1 MDVPRVVILSPAY
14 PPLRGGSATYFQ
26 TLIRSLTGKVTFTV
40 ISLEAKDS
48 PLEEVL
54 DGAKVKRTL
63 PDRRGAGAI
72 VRYITV
78 IPAVISALNKERKKG
93 PFIIHAHSNGI
104 YGYSASLF
112 SRFFGIPMIKE
123 VQDTSD
129 KAFVLKAGKVH
140 RWFATGNFV
149 RKRLTSFGIP
159 EDRIV
164 TFPSINPPELKE
176 VASIAIKGRVKHPGK
191 VRFVYF
197 GWLMN
202 RVKGVD
208 VLLKAFRLAS
218 KELDGL
224 ELWIIG
230 DGPDR
235 KGLEELTNG
244 LPVRFLGSLPY
255 KDLVESLAQCDI
267 VVLASH
273 EEANPRCIIE
283 GYALGLPAIATDVG
297 GVNEELLDGKTGIL
311 VKDNDFEALG
321 KAMVKLASD
330 RELRERMG
338 AEGKRLLGTLPTW
351 EEVSKSVLS
360 EYLEMWN
367 AVNDRDPLP

>member
-1 MDVPRVVILSPAY
+1 MGVPRVVILSPAY

-26 TLIRSLTGKVTFTV
+26 TLVRSLEGNARFTV
-40 ISLEAKDS
+40 LSLEVIGS
-48 PLEEVL
+48 PRTEEL
-54 DGAKVKRTL
+54 DGAIVRRVL
-63 PDRRGAGAI
+63 PDRRGAGAFM
-72 VRYITV
+72 RYLTV
-78 IPAVISALNKERKKG
+78 LPAVMSALNKERKMG

-112 SRFFGIPMIKE
+112 SSLFGIPMLKE

-129 KAFVLKAGKVH
+129 RPFVLRAGKVH
-140 RWFATGNFV
+140 RWFAIGDFV
-149 RKRLTSFGIP
+149 KARLTSFNIP
-159 EDRIV
+159 EERIV
-164 TFPSINPPELKE
+164 TFPSINPPELAGLAEKALKE
-176 VASIAIKGRVKHPGK
+176 RKEHPGK
-191 VRFVYF
+191 VRFVFF

-208 VLLKAFRLAS
+208 VLLKAFSLAS

-235 KGLEELTNG
+235 KGLEELAKG

-255 KDLVESLAQCDI
+255 TDLVETLAQCDV

-273 EEANPRCIIE
+273 EEANPRCVIE
-283 GYALGLPAIATDVG
+283 GYELNLPAIATDVG
-297 GVNEELLDGKTGIL
+297 GVKEQLLDGRTGVL
-311 VKDNDFEALG
+311 VKDNDVEALSR
-321 KAMVKLASD
+321 AMLKLASD
-330 RELRERMG
+330 RGLRERLG

-351 EEVSKSVLS
+351 EEVSRRVLS
-360 EYLEMWN
+360 EYMFLWKG
-367 AVNDRDPLP
+367 LK

>member
-26 TLIRSLTGKVTFTV
+26 TLIRSLNEKVSFTV
-40 ISLEAKDS
+40 ISLEAKGS
-48 PLEEVL
+48 PIEEVL
-54 DGAKVKRTL
+54 EGAKVKRAL

-129 KAFVLKAGKVH
+129 KAFVLRAGKVH
-140 RWFATGNFV
+140 RWFSTGYFV
-149 RKRLTSFGIP
+149 RKRLTSFGIL
-159 EDRIV
+159 EDWIV
-164 TFPSINPPELKE
+164 TFPSINPTELSE
-176 VASIAIKGRVKHPGK
+176 LASKAMKGRVEHPGK

-235 KGLEELTNG
+235 KGLEELANG

-255 KDLVESLAQCDI
+255 KDLVESLAQCDV

-273 EEANPRCIIE
+273 EEANPRCVIE
-283 GYALGLPAIATDVG
+283 GYELGLPTIATDVG

-311 VKDNDFEALG
+311 VKDNDAEALS

-367 AVNDRDPLP
+367 AVKDRDPLP

>member
-1 MDVPRVVILSPAY
+1 MGVPRVVILSPAY

-26 TLIRSLTGKVTFTV
+26 TLIRSLTGKVSFTV
-40 ISLEAKDS
+40 LSLEAEGS
-48 PLEEVL
+48 SRTEEL
-54 DGAKVKRTL
+54 DGANVRRVL
-63 PDRRGAGAI
+63 PDRRGGGAI
-72 VRYITV
+72 PRYITV

-112 SRFFGIPMIKE
+112 SSFFGIPMIKE

-140 RWFATGNFV
+140 RWIATGKFV
-149 RKRLTSFGIP
+149 RRRLTSFGIP
-159 EDRIV
+159 EERIV
-164 TFPSINPPELKE
+164 TFPSINPPELSE
-176 VASIAIKGRVKHPGK
+176 LASKAMKGRVEHPGK

-208 VLLKAFRLAS
+208 VLLKAFSLAS

-235 KGLEELTNG
+235 KGLEELANG

-255 KDLVESLAQCDI
+255 TDLVKTLAQSDI

-297 GVNEELLDGKTGIL
+297 GVIEELLDGKTGIL
-311 VKDNDFEALG
+311 VKDNDVEALSR
-321 KAMVKLASD
+321 AMVKLASD
-330 RELRERMG
+330 QDLKEILG
-338 AEGKRLLGTLPTW
+338 NEGKEFLERLPTW
-351 EEVSKSVLS
+351 SDLS
-360 EYLEMWN
+360 DALYKEYLILWDHIMN
-367 AVNDRDPLP
+367 

>member
-1 MDVPRVVILSPAY
+1 MGVPRVVILSPAY

-26 TLIRSLTGKVTFTV
+26 TLIRSLDEKVSFTV
-40 ISLEAKDS
+40 ISLEAKGS
-48 PLEEVL
+48 PIQEVL
-54 DGAKVKRTL
+54 DGAKVKRAL
-63 PDRRGAGAI
+63 PDRRGVGAI
-72 VRYITV
+72 PRYITV
-78 IPAVISALNKERKKG
+78 LPAVLSALNKERRIG
-93 PFIIHAHSNGI
+93 PFILHAHSNGI

-140 RWFATGNFV
+140 RWFATGDFV
-149 RKRLTSFGIP
+149 RRRLTSFGIP
-159 EDRIV
+159 EDRIM

-176 VASIAIKGRVKHPGK
+176 LASIAIKGRKESPAR

-235 KGLEELTNG
+235 KGLEELANG
-244 LPVRFLGSLPY
+244 LPVRFLGSLQY
-255 KDLVESLAQCDI
+255 NDLIATLAQCDV

-297 GVNEELLDGKTGIL
+297 GVKEELLDGKTGIL
-311 VKDNDFEALG
+311 VKDNDVEALS
-321 KAMVKLASD
+321 KAMVKLASA

-351 EEVSKSVLS
+351 EEVSERVLS
-360 EYLEMWN
+360 EYLAIWKE
-367 AVNDRDPLP
+367 LKGH